1 MRIGGLSLH
10 IGPSAWQDHRWH
22 FLDGRLWPPVMTRMS
37 EAGPVM
43 GRGVVLAAA
52 GWMLW
57 VMVDEYVFIHPWLE
71 QASRE
76 SAEDRWAE
84 SELKL

>member
-10 IGPSAWQDHRWH
+10 IGPSAWQDHGWH
-22 FLDGRLWPPVMTRMS
+22 FLDGRHWPPVMTRMS
-37 EAGPVM
+37 EEGPVM

-57 VMVDEYVFIHPWLE
+57 LTVDEYVMRWSEEACLSPVT
-71 QASRE
+71 AVGKR
-76 SAEDRWAE
+76 DRV
-84 SELKL
+84 L